1 MSHYEG
7 VGHWHNVDG
16 LQEVS
21 LMAYKNLMATPSLLL
36 MQWHGSPLD
45 LKSQVLFRG
54 ESDTIEYCWP
64 MWFQYFSN
72 QNCTLNNVDRPV
84 RFQWSSRIAPIPQS
98 TVLHR
103 LEYPPTLK
111 WLLGAEA
118 RASFCPNV
126 LGWVSK
132 RGCGAAPLTGGPVGR
147 FKQARNI

>member
-54 ESDTIEYCWP
+54 ESGELV
-64 MWFQYFSN
+64 MM
-72 QNCTLNNVDRPV
+72 TL
-84 RFQWSSRIAPIPQS
+84 
-98 TVLHR
+98 
-103 LEYPPTLK
+103 
-111 WLLGAEA
+111 A
-118 RASFCPNV
+118 RHN
-126 LGWVSK
+126 
-132 RGCGAAPLTGGPVGR
+132 
-147 FKQARNI
+147 